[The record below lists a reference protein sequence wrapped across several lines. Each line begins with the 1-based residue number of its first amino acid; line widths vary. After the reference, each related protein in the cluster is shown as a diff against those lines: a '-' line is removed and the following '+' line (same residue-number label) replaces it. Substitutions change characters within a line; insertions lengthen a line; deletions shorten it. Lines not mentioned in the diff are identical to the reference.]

1 MWDSKQ
7 IKKLN
12 TGDRVTFG
20 NGFIAKCNKD
30 NSVSL
35 ILQQRQAGT
44 RQTSKVRTYS
54 LAKVDKLDKRLDNL
68 IDQAMQTAME
78 YRVMLRD
85 GKDPQA
91 VIQKEE
97 EAKQSQA
104 LTFKE
109 AWELYDMD
117 ALRHDNNV
125 DNTVYKRN
133 SILKH
138 WS

>member
-1 MWDSKQ
+1 
-7 IKKLN
+7 
-12 TGDRVTFG
+12 
-20 NGFIAKCNKD
+20 
-30 NSVSL
+30 
-35 ILQQRQAGT
+35 
-44 RQTSKVRTYS
+44 
-54 LAKVDKLDKRLDNL
+54 
-68 IDQAMQTAME
+68 MQTAME